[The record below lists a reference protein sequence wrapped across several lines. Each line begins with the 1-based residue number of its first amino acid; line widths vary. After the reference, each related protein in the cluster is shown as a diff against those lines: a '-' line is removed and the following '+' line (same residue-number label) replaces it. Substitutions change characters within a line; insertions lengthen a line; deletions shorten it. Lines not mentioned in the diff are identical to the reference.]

1 MKASELANTVGKVG
15 VLRVSGTAL
24 LFEVKVCDAR
34 YRYGHLDYLVS
45 PIAGG
50 GETWHQSDQI
60 TFYDITTE
68 GIEG

>member
-1 MKASELANTVGKVG
+1 MKASELAKTVGQVG

-45 PIAGG
+45 PIAGS
-50 GETWHQSDQI
+50 GETWHQASQI
-60 TFYDITTE
+60 TIHNLETE
-68 GIEG
+68 GTEG